1 MILPPSLSTDSTA
14 RIDHQRGIERVFNLP
29 LAHTVQVTIFLIRKV
44 DFASAYRVLKFLT
57 NSRLMGITTAHEA
70 TVEHNYLINFDV
82 EI

>member
-1 MILPPSLSTDSTA
+1 MNGSA

-44 DFASAYRVLKFLT
+44 DFVCIPRTQALT
-57 NSRLMGITTAHEA
+57 NSRDMAFATAYEA
-70 TVEHNYLINFDV
+70 TVVHNYLINFDV